1 VESPVHPRSDPLQD
15 LADDELALIS
25 LLLIQGRSYDEAA
38 DLLGVEPT
46 AARARAHSA
55 ISRLAGV
62 PETADN
68 SRLVDY
74 LLREEPEAGQR
85 KVASLLADDAE
96 ARADAARLAAAL
108 RPLARRPL
116 EPLPESTVAPAAQR
130 PPDYAEA
137 AEPSPVSEPPVWAQA
152 PVRHLR
158 ESRPVAPRLASR
170 AMNAASHP
178 TSPARRRLWMGAAF
192 TALAVAAVVALAIA
206 GSGGT
211 HRPRRAPPNVRH
223 LLLKAPAGAGRGLA
237 AGAVVRQRGGLLLL
251 LQGRRV
257 AANRGDSYAVWL
269 YNSPVDSRLLGFV
282 SPNVGSAGTFS
293 SGTMLPPDAVRFHTL
308 LVTLETIPRPLRPGR
323 TVLRGPLVLPP
334 DR

>member
-1 VESPVHPRSDPLQD
+1 MESPVHRRRDPLED

-38 DLLGVEPT
+38 DLLGVERT

-62 PETADN
+62 PESAGN
-68 SRLVDY
+68 GRLVDY
-74 LLREEPEAGQR
+74 LLREGPEAARSKLGF
-85 KVASLLADDAE
+85 LLAGDAE
-96 ARADAARLAAAL
+96 ARAVAARLAAAL

-116 EPLPESTVAPAAQR
+116 EPLPEPTVTPAANR
-130 PPDYAEA
+130 PAESAEA
-137 AEPSPVSEPPVWAQA
+137 AEPP
-152 PVRHLR
+152 
-158 ESRPVAPRLASR
+158 
-170 AMNAASHP
+170 P
-178 TSPARRRLWMGAAF
+178 TSPARRRLWTGAAV
-192 TALAVAAVVALAIA
+192 TALAVAAVVTVAIA
-206 GSGGT
+206 DSGGT
-211 HRPRRAPPNVRH
+211 HRPHRAPTNVRH
-223 LLLKAPAGAGRGLA
+223 LLLKAPAGTGRGLA
-237 AGAVVRQRGGLLLL
+237 AGAVVRQRDGLLLL

-269 YNSPVDSRLLGFV
+269 YNSPVDSRLLGFI

-293 SGTMLPPDAVRFHTL
+293 SGTMLPPEAVRFHAL

-323 TVLRGPLVLPP
+323 TVLQGPLVLPP